1 MEIFLCF
8 WDDSTR
14 KCESSHSS
22 YGEWKYRNG
31 IIVTAFLKHL
41 KFISTNIYQL
51 LLNSTEDLNI
61 LSTNRNTTLKT
72 IILHSFLWESSSA
85 SFLYAAIIIF
95 STHGGEVKASPC
107 SCLPTHSQIQRLQL
121 PLLLWSS
128 IHVKVAQPLQ
138 QEEKGIEDKSTR
150 KQCWHWH
157 LNEDCSPS
165 YKVHKTI
172 SGIFCEISN

>member
-85 SFLYAAIIIF
+85 SFLNAAIIIF

-138 QEEKGIEDKSTR
+138 QEEKGIEDAI
-150 KQCWHWH
+150 
-157 LNEDCSPS
+157 
-165 YKVHKTI
+165 KVLENNADT
-172 SGIFCEISN
+172 GT

>member
-14 KCESSHSS
+14 KRESSHSS
-22 YGEWKYRNG
+22 YGEWKIQKWNRCHC
-31 IIVTAFLKHL
+31 ISEASK
-41 KFISTNIYQL
+41 ISTNIYQL

-85 SFLYAAIIIF
+85 SFLNAAIIIF

-157 LNEDCSPS
+157 LYEDCSPS